1 MKHQVKPSVLFA
13 IVKIDSKM
21 RAQNANPSQEDKLIK
36 TYLQRRVIIYDVTQ
50 DSDGEQYFIYGVS
63 FGALWPVN
71 FVCLGDETI
80 IELYRK
86 DACWKISTAHGD
98 PRLAYLRAKVQR
110 AKREYDRD
118 LEINP
123 LSWVQKLE
131 LAMGCVAIAVMCWG
145 AVELFLKLIR

>member
-1 MKHQVKPSVLFA
+1 MKHRVKPSALFA
-13 IVKIDSKM
+13 IVKTDSKM

-50 DSDGEQYFIYGVS
+50 DSDGEQYFIDGVS
-63 FGALWPVN
+63 FSKLWPVH
-71 FVCLGDETI
+71 FACWRDETI

-86 DACWKISTAHGD
+86 NVRWDISTAHGD

>member
-1 MKHQVKPSVLFA
+1 M
-13 IVKIDSKM
+13 
-21 RAQNANPSQEDKLIK
+21 
-36 TYLQRRVIIYDVTQ
+36 
-50 DSDGEQYFIYGVS
+50 
-63 FGALWPVN
+63 N
-71 FVCLGDETI
+71 FVCWGDETS

-86 DACWKISTAHGD
+86 GVRWGISTAYDD
-98 PRLAYLRAKVQR
+98 PRLAYLKTKVQS

>member
-1 MKHQVKPSVLFA
+1 MICHELLVNHQFLSKAATLYENSSKLTPRWILRRFVLNGGCRSLQFVLRLHEGGCSVS
-13 IVKIDSKM
+13 V
-21 RAQNANPSQEDKLIK
+21 
-36 TYLQRRVIIYDVTQ
+36 
-50 DSDGEQYFIYGVS
+50 
-63 FGALWPVN
+63 
-71 FVCLGDETI
+71 
-80 IELYRK
+80 RK
-86 DACWKISTAHGD
+86 RLKSSPPTLTRTSNDD
-98 PRLAYLRAKVQR
+98 PRLAYLKTKVQS

>member
-1 MKHQVKPSVLFA
+1 
-13 IVKIDSKM
+13 M
-21 RAQNANPSQEDKLIK
+21 RIQNANSSQTDKLIK

-50 DSDGEQYFIYGVS
+50 DSDGEQYFVYGVS

-71 FVCLGDETI
+71 FVCWGDETS

-86 DACWKISTAHGD
+86 GVRWDISTAYDD
-98 PRLAYLRAKVQR
+98 PRLAYLKTKVQS

>member
-1 MKHQVKPSVLFA
+1 MKHQAKPSVLFA

-21 RAQNANPSQEDKLIK
+21 RAQNANPSQTDKLIK

-86 DACWKISTAHGD
+86 DTCWKISTAHGD

-131 LAMGCVAIAVMCWG
+131 LVMGCVAIAVMCWG

>member
-1 MKHQVKPSVLFA
+1 
-13 IVKIDSKM
+13 M
-21 RAQNANPSQEDKLIK
+21 RIQNANSSQTDKLIK
-36 TYLQRRVIIYDVTQ
+36 TYLQCRVIIYDVTQ
-50 DSDGEQYFIYGVS
+50 DRDGEQYFIYGVS

-71 FVCLGDETI
+71 FVCWGDETV

-86 DACWKISTAHGD
+86 GVRWDISIAYND
-98 PRLAYLRAKVQR
+98 PRLAYLKAKVQR

-131 LAMGCVAIAVMCWG
+131 LAMGCIAIAVMCWG

>member
-1 MKHQVKPSVLFA
+1 
-13 IVKIDSKM
+13 M
-21 RAQNANPSQEDKLIK
+21 RVQNANPSQEDKLIK
-36 TYLQRRVIIYDVTQ
+36 TYLQRHVIIYDVTQ

-86 DACWKISTAHGD
+86 DVCWGISTAYGD

-131 LAMGCVAIAVMCWG
+131 LAMGYVAIAVMCWG
-145 AVELFLKLIR
+145 ALELFLKLIR

>member
-1 MKHQVKPSVLFA
+1 
-13 IVKIDSKM
+13 M
-21 RAQNANPSQEDKLIK
+21 RIQNANSSQEDKLIK

-50 DSDGEQYFIYGVS
+50 DSDGEQYFVYGVS

-71 FVCLGDETI
+71 FVCWGDETN

-86 DACWKISTAHGD
+86 GVRWGISTAYDD
-98 PRLAYLRAKVQR
+98 PRLAYLKAKVQH

-131 LAMGCVAIAVMCWG
+131 LVMGCVAIAVMCWG

>member
-1 MKHQVKPSVLFA
+1 
-13 IVKIDSKM
+13 M
-21 RAQNANPSQEDKLIK
+21 RIQNANSSQTDKLIK
-36 TYLQRRVIIYDVTQ
+36 TYLQCRVIIYDVTQ
-50 DSDGEQYFIYGVS
+50 DSDGEQYFVYGVS

-71 FVCLGDETI
+71 FVCWGDETS

-86 DACWKISTAHGD
+86 GVRWGISTAYDD
-98 PRLAYLRAKVQR
+98 PRLTYLKAKVQR

>member
-21 RAQNANPSQEDKLIK
+21 RAQNANLSQEDKLIK

-71 FVCLGDETI
+71 FVCFGDETI

-86 DACWKISTAHGD
+86 DVCWKISTAHGD
-98 PRLAYLRAKVQR
+98 PRLAYLRAQVQR

-123 LSWVQKLE
+123 LLWVQKLE
-131 LAMGCVAIAVMCWG
+131 LVMGCVAIAVMCWG

>member
-1 MKHQVKPSVLFA
+1 
-13 IVKIDSKM
+13 M
-21 RAQNANPSQEDKLIK
+21 RIQNANSSQTDKLIK
-36 TYLQRRVIIYDVTQ
+36 TYLQRRIIIYDITQ
-50 DSDGEQYFIYGVS
+50 DSDGEQYFVYGVS

-71 FVCLGDETI
+71 FVCWGDETS

-86 DACWKISTAHGD
+86 GVRWGILTAYDD
-98 PRLAYLRAKVQR
+98 PRLAYLKAKVQR

>member
-1 MKHQVKPSVLFA
+1 
-13 IVKIDSKM
+13 M
-21 RAQNANPSQEDKLIK
+21 RAQNANLSQEDKLIK

-71 FVCLGDETI
+71 FVCFGDETI

-86 DACWKISTAHGD
+86 DVCWKISTAHGD
-98 PRLAYLRAKVQR
+98 PRLAYLRAQVQR

-123 LSWVQKLE
+123 LLWVQKLE
-131 LAMGCVAIAVMCWG
+131 LVMGCVAIAVMCWG